1 MEQSSQKGV
10 FTGETRH
17 IIGGDSMKIITI
29 YFHNCKQFKD
39 YMFTRETLAFFKS
52 IDDGVLNLQVVGDD
66 VKMEYAIDDNMG
78 ITSEDLKMFCNI
90 LGSRKYTITIP

>member
-1 MEQSSQKGV
+1 MKL
-10 FTGETRH
+10 
-17 IIGGDSMKIITI
+17 III

-39 YMFTRETLAFFKS
+39 YMFTRETLTFFKS